1 MKSISQSQKT
11 LCNQSISRKRSIYE
25 RVQEIDMDNCTRVFK
40 QYDDQNKDWIPAHL
54 LRDALYHVGIEFSH
68 SNIFH
73 KLLSSLKNKTGRISF
88 FEFTKIV
95 AKRMKETGEDE
106 HEDIMDAYVAMG
118 GDEDGGGNI
127 DADALIDIIEN
138 QFGMTIDIRRLID
151 EIDEDGSGEIEFEEF
166 EKLLETEGE
175 NPEIHNFSEWFS
187 M

>member
-1 MKSISQSQKT
+1 
-11 LCNQSISRKRSIYE
+11 
-25 RVQEIDMDNCTRVFK
+25 
-40 QYDDQNKDWIPAHL
+40 
-54 LRDALYHVGIEFSH
+54 
-68 SNIFH
+68 
-73 KLLSSLKNKTGRISF
+73 
-88 FEFTKIV
+88 
-95 AKRMKETGEDE
+95 MKETGEDE